1 MYINNYA
8 YIHVSSQYASSI
20 YIYYILYRYIA
31 TNQVARLRTKI
42 VESSYYV

>member
-1 MYINNYA
+1 MYINIYA
-8 YIHVSSQYASSI
+8 YIHVSSRYASSI
-20 YIYYILYRYIA
+20 YTIFHIDTYIA